1 MLKTVTSDA
10 EPLVS
15 VVIPAFNC
23 NGYIGCCIKSIL
35 CQSHPNLEVLLVDD
49 GSTDSTLQVAKEYA
63 DFDKR
68 VRVFHQQNRG
78 PSAARNLALR
88 HASGDFITFVDA
100 DDFIDPEYVEV
111 LLSLSLDHGADMA
124 SCGYDTMRLG
134 QEAVRGDEFGL
145 ELFGPN
151 SSNLSEVHY
160 PYTVW
165 HVMFKRGLIEDIQ
178 FDEKVYYLEDLK
190 FIDQA
195 FMRCDLVASVSSP
208 LYHRISHSS
217 SFTESRF
224 TVGGFEKYKTL
235 IDSLYSMIAITEE
248 CPSLCR
254 QRIMSVIKESAILL
268 ELMSHLGLE
277 DEAFR
282 AKTVS
287 YARYAKEKLKA
298 YKPDI
303 KERVIAWLCLHVPFV
318 YRKMKHIDFSNG
330 TI

>member
-1 MLKTVTSDA
+1 
-10 EPLVS
+10 
-15 VVIPAFNC
+15 
-23 NGYIGCCIKSIL
+23 
-35 CQSHPNLEVLLVDD
+35 
-49 GSTDSTLQVAKEYA
+49 
-63 DFDKR
+63 
-68 VRVFHQQNRG
+68 
-78 PSAARNLALR
+78 
-88 HASGDFITFVDA
+88 
-100 DDFIDPEYVEV
+100 
-111 LLSLSLDHGADMA
+111 
-124 SCGYDTMRLG
+124 
-134 QEAVRGDEFGL
+134 
-145 ELFGPN
+145 
-151 SSNLSEVHY
+151 
-160 PYTVW
+160 
-165 HVMFKRGLIEDIQ
+165 MFKRGLIEDIQ